1 MPPDAPL
8 AFSILA
14 AMVLVAG
21 VLPHR
26 LLLSKDWRLHACMG
40 ALAGLTGTV
49 NMFLPSLH
57 GLLEPLGISPTST
70 AVVTLA
76 FGPLAG
82 LVSALAVAG
91 FHLLQQPAALGPG
104 WVAICATL
112 ALAWAWRCVQQRFQA
127 PVQALMG
134 LSLSLPLVLLPS
146 MHWSEAALSGI
157 GLGALPWHF
166 GLGVLLLGLAFHTVL
181 TRARAVQALQQALKT
196 LQQRGQEMQL
206 ALESMHGGQWEWEE
220 GRNTLHCSGSFYDD
234 FGILEGD
241 PATLLQRWRALRHPD
256 DVAKVQQA
264 LRRAVDE
271 KGNAPVQVEFR
282 LRDRHGQWRSVV
294 AHSRVAERDAQGHAL
309 RLVGVHLDVT
319 HDRKVA
325 SSLRSSQAKYTA
337 VYDTMPDAAGITR
350 VSDGTYLEVNPAFC
364 ALVGKERED
373 VVGRTS
379 EELGIWATPDERP
392 RLLQAL
398 LQDGQVNH
406 LPVLAQSNGIAIPG
420 LISARPVELEGEAC
434 LVFVFHDMR
443 HEQRTTE
450 ELLAQ
455 NSLLQQAGR
464 LARLGA
470 WEEVLGKGTVYWS
483 DMAYQIHGLALDARL
498 PRDYVETFVAPA
510 WRSALREK
518 VRDSLERQVGWSM
531 EIEIVRADGRTIW
544 ARVSGEP
551 VVEGSR
557 VVGTRGV
564 TLDIDEAKRAEQ
576 LLRQSEERFVRIFQL
591 LPYPMG
597 LTRRSDGQ
605 YMDVNTAWEEAIGY
619 RRGEALGH
627 NAISLGI
634 YTAQQRA
641 ALMEAVTP
649 EGRLTSFEAV
659 MKVRSG
665 AERTVLQS
673 MRATVFDGQE
683 CWLFA
688 LHDITER
695 KQAEEWVREREELLS
710 LTISAAALGLWDWDL
725 QTGMVTGDARWHGM
739 CGLVSVPVNDHTKA
753 LHWTAAIQPA
763 DAPRIMKEVARHC
776 MHVETPFDATWH
788 IDQTRAA
795 GRWVRSLGKIV
806 RFGADGAPLRMVG
819 VSMDVTAQS
828 EQEERLQ
835 RLAHYDPLT
844 GLPNR
849 VLLAQTLEHAMGQ
862 ARSNN
867 TLLGVA
873 YLDLDG
879 FKPVN
884 DCLGHEA
891 GDQLL
896 VVVATRLRHALRAM
910 DCVARL
916 GGDEFVLL
924 LPGMDQVEECERL
937 LYRVMESIATPYTLG
952 TERISVTASI
962 GYTLYPQD
970 GSDADTLLRHADQA
984 MYAAKQAGRN
994 RFHQFDSAQERA
1006 SQQVREQ
1013 LVQIE
1018 VALTTGEFVL
1028 YLQPKVDMQ
1037 LGTVVGAE
1045 ALARWQHPERGVL
1058 APAAFL
1064 PTLQGTELEF
1074 AFDAWVVQSALGII
1088 RTLMAHGLEFP
1099 VSINIAAPHLQQ
1111 PGFAS
1116 WMAQQLSG
1124 HPDIAPSLLELEI
1137 TETAA
1142 LYNIHLVASTL
1153 DTLGGLGI
1161 RISLDD
1167 FGTGY
1172 SSLTYLRQLP
1182 LHTLKIDQSF
1192 VQGMLDDSGDL
1203 AIVQGVVGL
1212 ARSFGYSVIAEGVE
1226 TVEQG
1231 EKLLQLGCTLAQ
1243 GYCVARP
1250 MPVQVFIEWAAQ
1262 WQTPQAWKVVA
1273 ATKPSVNIETKAESL
1288 QTDTLQA

>member
-206 ALESMHGGQWEWEE
+206 ALESMHGGQWEWDE

-350 VSDGTYLEVNPAFC
+350 VSDGRYLEVNPAFC
-364 ALVGKERED
+364 VLLGKERENI
-373 VVGRTS
+373 VGRTA
-379 EELGIWATPDERP
+379 EELGVWATPDERP
-392 RLLQAL
+392 RLLQK
-398 LQDGQVNH
+398 LQRDGQVDH
-406 LPVLAQSNGIAIPG
+406 LPVLAQKNGAPIPG
-420 LISARPVELEGEAC
+420 LISARPVDLEGESC

-443 HEQRTTE
+443 HEQRTNE

-470 WEEVLGKGTVYWS
+470 WEEVIGKGTVYWS
-483 DMAYQIHGLALDARL
+483 DMAYQIHGLTPDARL

-510 WRSALREK
+510 WRSVLRKK
-518 VRDSLERQVGWSM
+518 VRHSLEQQVGWSM
-531 EIEIVRADGRTIW
+531 EIEIVRADGRTVW

-551 VVEGSR
+551 VVEGNR

-564 TLDIDEAKRAEQ
+564 TLDIDEAKRAEH
-576 LLRQSEERFVRIFQL
+576 LLRQSEERFARIFQL

-605 YMDVNTAWEEAIGY
+605 YMDVNTAWEEAMGY
-619 RRGEALGH
+619 TREEALGH
-627 NAISLGI
+627 SAISLGI

-659 MKVRSG
+659 MTVRSG

-673 MRATVFDGQE
+673 MRATDFDGQA

-725 QTGMVTGDARWHGM
+725 QTGMVTGDTRWHAM
-739 CGLVSVPVNDHTKA
+739 CGLNPVNDHADA
-753 LHWTAAIQPA
+753 LHWKTAIGSA
-763 DAPRIMKEVARHC
+763 DAPRIMKEVERHS
-776 MHVETPFDATWH
+776 MHVETPFDAIWRV
-788 IDQTRAA
+788 DQKRAA
-795 GRWVRSLGKIV
+795 GRWIRSLGKIV
-806 RFGADGAPLRMVG
+806 RFGADGVPLRMVG
-819 VSMDVTAQS
+819 VCMDVTAQS

-835 RLAHYDPLT
+835 RLAHYDALT
-844 GLPNR
+844 GLANR
-849 VLLAQTLEHAMGQ
+849 VLLAQTLEQAMLQ
-862 ARSNN
+862 ARSNH

-879 FKPVN
+879 FKPIN
-884 DCLGHEA
+884 DRLGHEA

-896 VVVATRLRHALRAM
+896 VMVATRLRHALRAM

-924 LPGMDQVEECERL
+924 LPGQGHGNECERM
-937 LYRVMESIATPYTLG
+937 LYRVMESIAAPYMLG
-952 TERISVTASI
+952 TERVSVTASI
-962 GYTLYPQD
+962 GYTLFPQD
-970 GSDADTLLRHADQA
+970 SSDADTLLRHADQA

-994 RFHQFDSAQERA
+994 RFHQFDTAQERA
-1006 SQQVREQ
+1006 SQEVREQ
-1013 LVQIE
+1013 LVQMRSAL
-1018 VALTTGEFVL
+1018 VAGQFVL
-1028 YLQPKVDMQ
+1028 YLQPKVDMR

-1045 ALARWQHPERGVL
+1045 ALARWQHPERGIL
-1058 APAAFL
+1058 TPAAFL
-1064 PTLQGTELEF
+1064 PRLQGTELEF
-1074 AFDAWVVQSALGII
+1074 TFDAWVVESALCHV
-1088 RTLMAHGLEFP
+1088 RTLLAQGLELP

-1111 PGFAS
+1111 PDFAG
-1116 WMAQQLSG
+1116 WMAKQLAR
-1124 HPDIAPSLLELEI
+1124 HCDISPALLELEI

-1142 LYNIHLVASTL
+1142 LYNIHQVA
-1153 DTLGGLGI
+1153 DTLGALRQLGI
-1161 RISLDD
+1161 RTSLDD

-1172 SSLTYLRQLP
+1172 SSLSYLRRLP

-1192 VQGMLDDSGDL
+1192 VQGMLSDSGDL

-1212 ARSFGYSVIAEGVE
+1212 ARSFNYSVIAEGVE

-1250 MPVQVFIEWAAQ
+1250 MPVQAFMDWAVQ
-1262 WQTPQAWKVVA
+1262 WQAPQAWKIA
-1273 ATKPSVNIETKAESL
+1273 GATEADTKTETKTEVGSL
-1288 QTDTLQA
+1288 H

>member
-1 MPPDAPL
+1 MSNDLPL
-8 AFSILA
+8 AIGVLAIL
-14 AMVLVAG
+14 VLVAAA
-21 VLPHR
+21 LPAG
-26 LLLSKDWRLHACMG
+26 LLLRRDWRLHVAMG
-40 ALAGLTGTV
+40 ALAGLTGAV
-49 NMFLPSLH
+49 NMSLPALQ
-57 GLLEPLGISPTST
+57 GLLYPLGISPSGT
-70 AVVTLA
+70 AVVTMA

-82 LVSALAVAG
+82 LVSALVVAG
-91 FHLLQQPAALGPG
+91 THWAQQPSAWGPG
-104 WVAICATL
+104 VAAIGATL
-112 ALAWAWRCVQQRFQA
+112 ALACSWQALQQRLTA
-127 PVQALMG
+127 PIQALAG
-134 LSLSLPLVLLPS
+134 LSLSLPLLMWAC
-146 MHWSEAALSGI
+146 MHWNNPALRGT
-157 GLGALPWHF
+157 GLGTLPWRF
-166 GLGVLLLGLAFHTVL
+166 GLGVLLLGVALHMVL
-181 TRARAVQALQQALKT
+181 SRARATQALQQALKS

-206 ALESMHGGQWEWEE
+206 ALESMHGGQWEWHE
-220 GRNTLHCSGSFYDD
+220 GRQALYCRGNFYDD
-234 FGILEGD
+234 FDILDGD
-241 PATLLQRWRALRHPD
+241 PATTLQRWRALRHPD
-256 DVAKVQQA
+256 DVAKVQEA
-264 LRRAVDE
+264 LRRAVGE
-271 KGNAPVQVEFR
+271 KGNGAVQVEFR

-294 AHSRVAERDAQGHAL
+294 AHSRVAERDAEGHAL
-309 RLVGVHLDVT
+309 RLVGVHVDVT
-319 HDRKVA
+319 HDREVA

-337 VYDTMPDAAGITR
+337 VYDSMPDAAGITR
-350 VSDGTYLEVNPAFC
+350 VSDGKYLEVNPAFC
-364 ALVGKERED
+364 ALLGLKREHI
-373 VVGRTS
+373 VGRTA
-379 EELGIWATPDERP
+379 EELAIWATPDERP
-392 RLLQAL
+392 RLLEKL
-398 LQDGQVNH
+398 RRDGQVDH
-406 LPVLAQSNGIAIPG
+406 LPVLAQKNGAPIPG
-420 LISARPVELEGEAC
+420 LISARPVNLEGESC

-470 WEEVLGKGTVYWS
+470 WEEVIGKDTVYWS
-483 DMAYQIHGLALDARL
+483 GMNYQIHGLALDAPL
-498 PRDYVETFVAPA
+498 PRNYVETFVAPA

-518 VRDSLERQVGWSM
+518 MRDSLARQVGWSM

-551 VVEGSR
+551 VVEGNR

-576 LLRQSEERFVRIFQL
+576 LLRQSEERFARIFQL

-605 YMDVNTAWEEAIGY
+605 YMDVNTAWEEAVGY
-619 RRGEALGH
+619 RREEALGH
-627 NAISLGI
+627 SAISLGI

-659 MKVRSG
+659 MTVRSG

-673 MRATVFDGQE
+673 MRATDFDGQA

-725 QTGMVTGDARWHGM
+725 QTGMVTGDTRWHAM
-739 CGLVSVPVNDHTKA
+739 CGLNPVNDHADA
-753 LHWTAAIQPA
+753 LHWKAAIGSA
-763 DAPRIMKEVARHC
+763 DAPRIMKEVERHS
-776 MHVETPFDATWH
+776 MHVETPFDAIWRV
-788 IDQTRAA
+788 DQKRAA
-795 GRWVRSLGKIV
+795 GRWIRSLGKIV
-806 RFGADGAPLRMVG
+806 RFGADGVPLRMVG
-819 VSMDVTAQS
+819 VCMDVTAQS

-835 RLAHYDPLT
+835 RLAHYDALT
-844 GLPNR
+844 GLANR
-849 VLLAQTLEHAMGQ
+849 VLLAQTLEQAMLQ
-862 ARSNN
+862 ARSNH

-879 FKPVN
+879 FKPIN
-884 DCLGHEA
+884 DRLGHEA

-896 VVVATRLRHALRAM
+896 VMVATRLRHALRAM

-924 LPGMDQVEECERL
+924 LPGQGHGNECERM
-937 LYRVMESIATPYTLG
+937 LYRVMESIAAPYMLG
-952 TERISVTASI
+952 TERVSVTASI
-962 GYTLYPQD
+962 GYTLFPQD
-970 GSDADTLLRHADQA
+970 SSDADTLLRHADQA

-994 RFHQFDSAQERA
+994 RFHQFDTAQERA
-1006 SQQVREQ
+1006 SQEVREQ
-1013 LVQIE
+1013 LVQMRSAL
-1018 VALTTGEFVL
+1018 VAGQFVL
-1028 YLQPKVDMQ
+1028 YLQPKVDMR

-1045 ALARWQHPERGVL
+1045 ALERWQHPERGIL
-1058 APAAFL
+1058 TPAAFL
-1064 PTLQGTELEF
+1064 PRLQGTELEF
-1074 AFDAWVVQSALGII
+1074 TFDAWVVESALCHV
-1088 RTLMAHGLEFP
+1088 RTLLAQGLELP

-1111 PGFAS
+1111 PDFAG
-1116 WMAQQLSG
+1116 WMAKQLAR
-1124 HPDIAPSLLELEI
+1124 HCDISPALLELEI

-1142 LYNIHLVASTL
+1142 LYNIHQVA
-1153 DTLGGLGI
+1153 DTLGALRQLGI
-1161 RISLDD
+1161 RTSLDD

-1172 SSLTYLRQLP
+1172 SSLSYLRRLP

-1192 VQGMLDDSGDL
+1192 VQGMLSDSGDL

-1212 ARSFGYSVIAEGVE
+1212 ARSFNYSVIAEGVE

-1250 MPVQVFIEWAAQ
+1250 MPVQAFMDWAVQ
-1262 WQTPQAWKVVA
+1262 WQAPQAWKIA
-1273 ATKPSVNIETKAESL
+1273 GATEADTKTETKTEVGSL
-1288 QTDTLQA
+1288 H

>member
-1 MPPDAPL
+1 MSNDLPL
-8 AFSILA
+8 AIGVLAIL
-14 AMVLVAG
+14 VLVAAA
-21 VLPHR
+21 LPAG
-26 LLLSKDWRLHACMG
+26 LLLRRDWRLHVAMG
-40 ALAGLTGTV
+40 ALAGLTGAV
-49 NMFLPSLH
+49 NMSLPALQ
-57 GLLEPLGISPTST
+57 GLLYPLGISPSGT
-70 AVVTLA
+70 AVVTMA

-82 LVSALAVAG
+82 LVSALVVAG
-91 FHLLQQPAALGPG
+91 THWAQQPSGWGPG
-104 WVAICATL
+104 VAAIGATL
-112 ALAWAWRCVQQRFQA
+112 ALACSWQALQQRLTA
-127 PVQALMG
+127 PIQALAG
-134 LSLSLPLVLLPS
+134 LSLSLPLLMWAC
-146 MHWSEAALSGI
+146 MHWNNPALRGT
-157 GLGALPWHF
+157 GLGTLPWRF
-166 GLGVLLLGLAFHTVL
+166 GLGVLLLGVALHMVLA
-181 TRARAVQALQQALKT
+181 RARATQALQQALKS

-206 ALESMHGGQWEWEE
+206 ALESMHGGQWEWHE
-220 GRNTLHCSGSFYDD
+220 GRQALYCRGSFYDD
-234 FGILEGD
+234 FDILDGD
-241 PATLLQRWRALRHPD
+241 PATTLQRWRGLRHPD
-256 DVAKVQQA
+256 DVAKVQEA
-264 LRRAVDE
+264 LRRAVGE
-271 KGNAPVQVEFR
+271 KGNGAVQVEFR

-294 AHSRVAERDAQGHAL
+294 AHSRVAERDAEGHAL
-309 RLVGVHLDVT
+309 RLVGVHVDVT
-319 HDRKVA
+319 HDREVA

-337 VYDTMPDAAGITR
+337 VYDSMPDAAGITR
-350 VSDGTYLEVNPAFC
+350 VSDGKYLEVNPAFC
-364 ALVGKERED
+364 ALLGLKREHI
-373 VVGRTS
+373 VGRTA
-379 EELGIWATPDERP
+379 EELAIWATPDERP
-392 RLLQAL
+392 RLLEKL
-398 LQDGQVNH
+398 RRDGQVDH
-406 LPVLAQSNGIAIPG
+406 LPVLAQKNGAPIPG
-420 LISARPVELEGEAC
+420 LISARPVNLEGESC

-470 WEEVLGKGTVYWS
+470 WEEVIGKDTVYWS
-483 DMAYQIHGLALDARL
+483 GMNYQIHGLALDAPL
-498 PRDYVETFVAPA
+498 PRNYVETFVAPA

-518 VRDSLERQVGWSM
+518 MRDSLARQVGWSM

-551 VVEGSR
+551 VVEGNR

-576 LLRQSEERFVRIFQL
+576 LLRQSEERFARIFQL

-605 YMDVNTAWEEAIGY
+605 YMDVNTAWEEAVGY
-619 RRGEALGH
+619 RREEALGH
-627 NAISLGI
+627 SAISLGI

-659 MKVRSG
+659 MTVRSG

-673 MRATVFDGQE
+673 MRATDFDGQA

-725 QTGMVTGDARWHGM
+725 QTGMVTGDTRWHAM
-739 CGLVSVPVNDHTKA
+739 CGLNPVNDHADA
-753 LHWTAAIQPA
+753 LHWKTAIGSA
-763 DAPRIMKEVARHC
+763 DAPRIMKEVERHS
-776 MHVETPFDATWH
+776 MHVETPFDAIWRV
-788 IDQTRAA
+788 DQKRAA
-795 GRWVRSLGKIV
+795 GRWIRSLGKIV
-806 RFGADGAPLRMVG
+806 RFGADGVPLRMVG
-819 VSMDVTAQS
+819 VCMDVTAQS

-835 RLAHYDPLT
+835 RLAHYDALT
-844 GLPNR
+844 GLANR
-849 VLLAQTLEHAMGQ
+849 VLLAQTLEQAMLQ
-862 ARSNN
+862 ARSNH

-879 FKPVN
+879 FKPIN
-884 DCLGHEA
+884 DRLGHEA

-896 VVVATRLRHALRAM
+896 VMVATRLRHALRAM

-924 LPGMDQVEECERL
+924 LPGQGHGNECERM
-937 LYRVMESIATPYTLG
+937 LYRVMESIAAPYMLG
-952 TERISVTASI
+952 TERVSVTASI
-962 GYTLYPQD
+962 GYTLFPQD
-970 GSDADTLLRHADQA
+970 SSDADTLLRHADQA

-994 RFHQFDSAQERA
+994 RFHQFDTAQERA
-1006 SQQVREQ
+1006 SQEVREQ
-1013 LVQIE
+1013 LVQMRSAL
-1018 VALTTGEFVL
+1018 VAGQFVL
-1028 YLQPKVDMQ
+1028 YLQPKVDMR

-1045 ALARWQHPERGVL
+1045 ALARWQHPERGIL
-1058 APAAFL
+1058 TPAAFL
-1064 PTLQGTELEF
+1064 PRLQGTELEF
-1074 AFDAWVVQSALGII
+1074 TFDAWVVESALCHV
-1088 RTLMAHGLEFP
+1088 RTLLAQGLELP

-1111 PGFAS
+1111 PDFAG
-1116 WMAQQLSG
+1116 WMAKQLAR
-1124 HPDIAPSLLELEI
+1124 HCDISPALLELEI

-1142 LYNIHLVASTL
+1142 LYNIHQVA
-1153 DTLGGLGI
+1153 DTLGALRQLGI
-1161 RISLDD
+1161 RTSLDD

-1172 SSLTYLRQLP
+1172 SSLSYLRRLP

-1192 VQGMLDDSGDL
+1192 VQGMLSDSGDL

-1212 ARSFGYSVIAEGVE
+1212 ARSFNYSVIAEGVE

-1250 MPVQVFIEWAAQ
+1250 MPVQAFMDWAVQ
-1262 WQTPQAWKVVA
+1262 WQAPQAWKIA
-1273 ATKPSVNIETKAESL
+1273 GATEADTKTETKTEVGSL
-1288 QTDTLQA
+1288 H

>member
-1 MPPDAPL
+1 MSNDLPL
-8 AFSILA
+8 AIGVLAIL
-14 AMVLVAG
+14 VLVAAA
-21 VLPHR
+21 LPAG
-26 LLLSKDWRLHACMG
+26 LLLRRDWRLHVAMG
-40 ALAGLTGTV
+40 ALAGLTGAV
-49 NMFLPSLH
+49 NMSLPALQ
-57 GLLEPLGISPTST
+57 GLLDPLGISPSGT
-70 AVVTLA
+70 AVVTMA

-82 LVSALAVAG
+82 LVSALVVAG
-91 FHLLQQPAALGPG
+91 THWAQQPSGWGPG
-104 WVAICATL
+104 VAAIGATL
-112 ALAWAWRCVQQRFQA
+112 ALACSWQALQQRLTA
-127 PVQALMG
+127 PVQALAG
-134 LSLSLPLVLLPS
+134 LSLSLPLLMWAC
-146 MHWSEAALSGI
+146 MHWNNPALRGT
-157 GLGALPWHF
+157 GLGTLPWRF
-166 GLGVLLLGLAFHTVL
+166 GLGVLLLGVALHMVL
-181 TRARAVQALQQALKT
+181 SRARATQALQQALKS

-206 ALESMHGGQWEWEE
+206 ALESMHGGQWEWHE
-220 GRNTLHCSGSFYDD
+220 GRQALYCRGSFYDD
-234 FGILEGD
+234 FDILDGD
-241 PATLLQRWRALRHPD
+241 PATTLQRWRGLRHPD
-256 DVAKVQQA
+256 DVAKVQEA
-264 LRRAVDE
+264 LRRAVGE
-271 KGNAPVQVEFR
+271 KGNGAVQVEFR

-294 AHSRVAERDAQGHAL
+294 AHSRVAERDAEGHAL
-309 RLVGVHLDVT
+309 RLVGVHVDVT
-319 HDRKVA
+319 HDREVA

-337 VYDTMPDAAGITR
+337 VYDSMPDAAGITR
-350 VSDGTYLEVNPAFC
+350 VSDGKYLEVNPAFC
-364 ALVGKERED
+364 ALLGLKREHI
-373 VVGRTS
+373 VGRTA
-379 EELGIWATPDERP
+379 EELAIWATPDERP
-392 RLLQAL
+392 RLLEKL
-398 LQDGQVNH
+398 RRDGQVDH
-406 LPVLAQSNGIAIPG
+406 LPVLAQKNGAPIPG
-420 LISARPVELEGEAC
+420 LISARPVNLEGESC

-470 WEEVLGKGTVYWS
+470 WEEVIGKDTVYWS
-483 DMAYQIHGLALDARL
+483 GMNYQIHGLALDAPL
-498 PRDYVETFVAPA
+498 PRNYVETFVAPA

-518 VRDSLERQVGWSM
+518 MRDSLARQVGWSM

-551 VVEGSR
+551 VVEGNR

-576 LLRQSEERFVRIFQL
+576 LLRQSEERFARIFQL

-605 YMDVNTAWEEAIGY
+605 YMDVNTAWEEAVGY
-619 RRGEALGH
+619 RREEALGH
-627 NAISLGI
+627 SAISLGI

-659 MKVRSG
+659 MTVRSG

-673 MRATVFDGQE
+673 MRATDFDGQA

-725 QTGMVTGDARWHGM
+725 QTGMVTGDTRWHAM
-739 CGLVSVPVNDHTKA
+739 CGLNPVNDHADA
-753 LHWTAAIQPA
+753 LHWKAAIGSA
-763 DAPRIMKEVARHC
+763 DAPRIMKEVERHS
-776 MHVETPFDATWH
+776 MHVETPFDAIWRV
-788 IDQTRAA
+788 DQKRAA
-795 GRWVRSLGKIV
+795 GRWIRSLGKIV
-806 RFGADGAPLRMVG
+806 RFGADGVPLRMVG
-819 VSMDVTAQS
+819 VCMDVTAQS

-835 RLAHYDPLT
+835 RLAHYDALT
-844 GLPNR
+844 GLANR
-849 VLLAQTLEHAMGQ
+849 VLLAQTLEQAMLQ
-862 ARSNN
+862 ARSNH

-879 FKPVN
+879 FKPIN
-884 DCLGHEA
+884 DRLGHEA

-896 VVVATRLRHALRAM
+896 VMVATRLRHALRAM

-924 LPGMDQVEECERL
+924 LPGQGHGNECERM
-937 LYRVMESIATPYTLG
+937 LYRVMESIAAPYMLG
-952 TERISVTASI
+952 TERVSVTASI
-962 GYTLYPQD
+962 GYTLFPQD
-970 GSDADTLLRHADQA
+970 SSDADTLLRHADQA

-994 RFHQFDSAQERA
+994 RFHQFDTAQERA
-1006 SQQVREQ
+1006 SQEVREQ
-1013 LVQIE
+1013 LVQMRSAL
-1018 VALTTGEFVL
+1018 VAGQFVL
-1028 YLQPKVDMQ
+1028 YLQPKVDMR

-1045 ALARWQHPERGVL
+1045 ALARWQHPERGIL
-1058 APAAFL
+1058 TPAAFL
-1064 PTLQGTELEF
+1064 PRLQGTELEF
-1074 AFDAWVVQSALGII
+1074 TFDAWVVESALCHV
-1088 RTLMAHGLEFP
+1088 RTLLAQGLELP

-1111 PGFAS
+1111 PDFAG
-1116 WMAQQLSG
+1116 WMAKQLAR
-1124 HPDIAPSLLELEI
+1124 HCDISPALLELEI

-1142 LYNIHLVASTL
+1142 LYNIHQVA
-1153 DTLGGLGI
+1153 DTLGALRQLGI
-1161 RISLDD
+1161 RTSLDD

-1172 SSLTYLRQLP
+1172 SSLSYLRRLP

-1192 VQGMLDDSGDL
+1192 VQGMLSDSGDL

-1212 ARSFGYSVIAEGVE
+1212 ARSFNYSVIAEGVE

-1250 MPVQVFIEWAAQ
+1250 MPVQAFMDWAVQ
-1262 WQTPQAWKVVA
+1262 WQAPKAWKIA
-1273 ATKPSVNIETKAESL
+1273 GATEADTKTETKTEVGSL
-1288 QTDTLQA
+1288 H

>member
-1 MPPDAPL
+1 MSNDLPL
-8 AFSILA
+8 AIGVLAIL
-14 AMVLVAG
+14 VLVAAA
-21 VLPHR
+21 LPAG
-26 LLLSKDWRLHACMG
+26 LLLRRDWRLHVAMG
-40 ALAGLTGTV
+40 ALAGLTGAV
-49 NMFLPSLH
+49 NMSLPALQ
-57 GLLEPLGISPTST
+57 GLLYPLGISPSGT
-70 AVVTLA
+70 AVVTMA

-82 LVSALAVAG
+82 LVSALVVAG
-91 FHLLQQPAALGPG
+91 THWAQQPSGWGPG
-104 WVAICATL
+104 VAAIGATL
-112 ALAWAWRCVQQRFQA
+112 ALACSWQALQQRLTA
-127 PVQALMG
+127 PIQALAG
-134 LSLSLPLVLLPS
+134 LSLSLPLLMWAC
-146 MHWSEAALSGI
+146 MHWNNPALRGT
-157 GLGALPWHF
+157 GLGTLPWRF
-166 GLGVLLLGLAFHTVL
+166 GLGVLLLGVALHMVLA
-181 TRARAVQALQQALKT
+181 RARATQALQQALKS

-206 ALESMHGGQWEWEE
+206 ALESMHGGQWEWHE
-220 GRNTLHCSGSFYDD
+220 GRQALYCRGSFYDD
-234 FGILEGD
+234 FDILDGD
-241 PATLLQRWRALRHPD
+241 PATTLQRWRGLRHPD
-256 DVAKVQQA
+256 DVAKVQEA
-264 LRRAVDE
+264 LRRAVGE
-271 KGNAPVQVEFR
+271 KGNGAVQVEFR

-294 AHSRVAERDAQGHAL
+294 AHSRVAERDAEGHAL
-309 RLVGVHLDVT
+309 RLVGVHVDVT
-319 HDRKVA
+319 HDREVA

-337 VYDTMPDAAGITR
+337 VYDSMPDAAGITR
-350 VSDGTYLEVNPAFC
+350 VSDGKYLEVNPAFC
-364 ALVGKERED
+364 ALLGLKREHI
-373 VVGRTS
+373 VGRTA
-379 EELGIWATPDERP
+379 EELAIWATPDERP
-392 RLLQAL
+392 RLLEKL
-398 LQDGQVNH
+398 RRDGQVDH
-406 LPVLAQSNGIAIPG
+406 LPVLAQKNGAPIPG
-420 LISARPVELEGEAC
+420 LISARPVNLEGESC

-470 WEEVLGKGTVYWS
+470 WEEVIGKDTVYWS
-483 DMAYQIHGLALDARL
+483 GMNYQIHGLALDAPL
-498 PRDYVETFVAPA
+498 PRNYVETFVAPA

-518 VRDSLERQVGWSM
+518 MRDSLARQVGWSM

-551 VVEGSR
+551 VVEGNR

-576 LLRQSEERFVRIFQL
+576 LLRQSEERFARIFQL

-605 YMDVNTAWEEAIGY
+605 YMDVNTAWEEAVGY
-619 RRGEALGH
+619 RREEALGH
-627 NAISLGI
+627 SAISLGI

-659 MKVRSG
+659 MTVRSG

-673 MRATVFDGQE
+673 MRATDFDGQA

-725 QTGMVTGDARWHGM
+725 QTGMVTGDTRWHAM
-739 CGLVSVPVNDHTKA
+739 CGLNPVNDHADA
-753 LHWTAAIQPA
+753 LHWKAAIGSA
-763 DAPRIMKEVARHC
+763 DAPRIMKEVERHS
-776 MHVETPFDATWH
+776 MHVETPFDAIWRV
-788 IDQTRAA
+788 DQKRAA
-795 GRWVRSLGKIV
+795 GRWIRSLGKIV
-806 RFGADGAPLRMVG
+806 RFGADGVPLRMVG
-819 VSMDVTAQS
+819 VCMDVTAQS

-835 RLAHYDPLT
+835 RLAHYDALT
-844 GLPNR
+844 GLANR
-849 VLLAQTLEHAMGQ
+849 VLLAQTLEQAMLQ
-862 ARSNN
+862 ARSNH

-879 FKPVN
+879 FKPIN
-884 DCLGHEA
+884 DRLGHEA

-896 VVVATRLRHALRAM
+896 VMVATRLRHALRAM

-924 LPGMDQVEECERL
+924 LPGQGHGNECERM
-937 LYRVMESIATPYTLG
+937 LYRVMESIAAPYMLG
-952 TERISVTASI
+952 TERVSVTASI
-962 GYTLYPQD
+962 GYTLFPQD
-970 GSDADTLLRHADQA
+970 SSDADTLLRHADQA

-994 RFHQFDSAQERA
+994 RFHQFDTAQERA
-1006 SQQVREQ
+1006 SQEVREQ
-1013 LVQIE
+1013 LVQMRSAL
-1018 VALTTGEFVL
+1018 VAGQFVL
-1028 YLQPKVDMQ
+1028 YLQPKVDMR

-1045 ALARWQHPERGVL
+1045 ALARWQHPERGIL
-1058 APAAFL
+1058 TPAAFL
-1064 PTLQGTELEF
+1064 PRLQGTELEF
-1074 AFDAWVVQSALGII
+1074 TFDAWVVESALCHV
-1088 RTLMAHGLEFP
+1088 RTLLAQGLELP

-1111 PGFAS
+1111 PDFAG
-1116 WMAQQLSG
+1116 WMAKQLAR
-1124 HPDIAPSLLELEI
+1124 HCDISPALLELEI

-1142 LYNIHLVASTL
+1142 LYNIHQVA
-1153 DTLGGLGI
+1153 DTLGALRQLGI
-1161 RISLDD
+1161 RTSLDD

-1172 SSLTYLRQLP
+1172 SSLSYLRRLP

-1192 VQGMLDDSGDL
+1192 VQGMLSDSGDL

-1212 ARSFGYSVIAEGVE
+1212 ARSFNYSVIAEGVE

-1250 MPVQVFIEWAAQ
+1250 MPVQAFMDWAVQ
-1262 WQTPQAWKVVA
+1262 WQAPQAWKIA
-1273 ATKPSVNIETKAESL
+1273 GATEADTKTETKTEVGSL
-1288 QTDTLQA
+1288 H